1 MAMLKNTAIEF
12 YGYPKGLLCE
22 ARVLLSFY
30 EIVVETIPGRIAVV
44 CEGDLEGDTVTSDA
58 MDILTSTEHDLTI
71 GNSSLSSNQR
81 ITL

>member
-1 MAMLKNTAIEF
+1 MAMFGNTAIEF

-30 EIVVETIPGRIAVV
+30 AIVIETILCRIVIIV
-44 CEGDLEGDTVTSDA
+44 EGDLEGDTVTSDA

-71 GNSSLSSNQR
+71 GNSSLSGNQR